1 MATVKKL
8 SEDVATLRRELAELR
23 GEPKPPAANPDAAPG
38 AAPAAPAP
46 NPRHVPRR
54 NEPPAP
60 TLTAKDIHALHAAFE
75 LTDDPQIGKLL
86 DRVCD
91 DPDCGASDE

>member
-8 SEDVATLRRELAELR
+8 SEDVAALRRDLDDLR
-23 GEPKPPAANPDAAPG
+23 GAPKTPAANPGTADAG
-38 AAPAAPAP
+38 AAPATPAP
-46 NPRHVPRR
+46 NPRHVPKR

-60 TLTAKDIHALHAAFE
+60 TLTAKDIDGLHEAFE
-75 LTDDPQIGKLL
+75 ETEDPRIGKIL

-91 DPDCGASDE
+91 DPDCAAEE